1 MTASAPDQGAAALDA
16 APGAG
21 PSVDMS
27 NTAAEIRAHAE
38 ALGVT
43 VPAKATKAQMLA
55 IIEGAGA

>member
-27 NTAAEIRAHAE
+27 NTAAEIRAYAE
-38 ALGVT
+38 SLGLS
-43 VPAKATKAQMLA
+43 VPSKATKAQMLE
-55 IIEGAGA
+55 IVEGASS